1 PSRRLGEFLVERKV
15 LSRND
20 LEEALVTEEKEGVPL
35 AKVLV
40 SRGLVGERD
49 LVAAVAHQMGM
60 PFHDFDHQP
69 INPMVDRVIPAEL
82 ARRSLAVAVDIDG
95 IQLIV
100 AMEDPSSSEVIE
112 QLQVATGWAIRPVLA
127 VRSDLKRLVHAMYG
141 GPKTDGVIEIDL
153 VDAPGPESGLTA
165 DLPEGEVHVNERLQR
180 VVELGG
186 PDLQLTAGTLP

>member
-1 PSRRLGEFLVERKV
+1 MQPPSRRLGEFLVERKV

-49 LVAAVAHQMGM
+49 LVAAVGHQMSM

-82 ARRSLAVAVDIDG
+82 ARRHLAVAVDIDG
-95 IQLIV
+95 NNLIV

-112 QLQVATGWAIRPVLA
+112 QLQVATGWSVRPVLA

-141 GPKTDGVIEIDL
+141 GPKPTDGAGGGVEIDL
-153 VDAPGPESGLTA
+153 VDDPERAETGLDA
-165 DLPEGEVHVNERLQR
+165 DLPGGEVHVNELLQR
-180 VVELGG
+180 V
-186 PDLQLTAGTLP
+186 